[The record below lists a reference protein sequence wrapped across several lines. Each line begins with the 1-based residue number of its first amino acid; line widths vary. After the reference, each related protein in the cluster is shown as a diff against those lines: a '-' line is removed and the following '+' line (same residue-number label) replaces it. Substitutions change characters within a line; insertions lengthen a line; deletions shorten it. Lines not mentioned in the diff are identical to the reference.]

1 MEHKKSWIKLTVA
14 GMASAL
20 LLANCT
26 TTYDSYG
33 RPVQSVDPVAVAAGA
48 VILGAVAYSA
58 GKDDRSN
65 HRSHYRSHHRS
76 YRRGYDG
83 GHCGDYYGGYRGHR

>member
-20 LLANCT
+20 LLSNCT
-26 TTYDSYG
+26 TTYDAYG

-58 GKDDRSN
+58 GKDDR
-65 HRSHYRSHHRS
+65 HRHRSHHRS
-76 YRRGYDG
+76 YRRGYDR
-83 GHCGDYYGGYRGHR
+83 GHCGDYYGGYRGRR